1 MQKFVKLIMV
11 NNMDLNI
18 DLKSIREAITKKNF
32 YVNSIVLIF
41 GVFLLAINYNL
52 FLAPNEFVIGGTSG
66 LAIIFKKLYG
76 LDTAIFIS
84 ITSFI
89 LILLS
94 IVFLGW
100 KETRRSIIG
109 SILYPFFVSLTM
121 PIASYLL
128 PYLKFDNMIII
139 VLIAGILCGVANG
152 LIYKTGFNT
161 GGSDVLMKII
171 NKYAKVP
178 EGKAVFSINIIIMV
192 FGFIVFGANKFIYAL
207 IILFLNTTMI
217 DRIIIGVSNSKLFFI
232 YTKEEEKIKS
242 FIMNELKTGV
252 TIFNTKGGYSGEDG
266 HVLMCVVPN
275 KKYYLF
281 KEMVLE
287 IDKNAFFVI
296 NDCYEVTGGVGRR
309 NLPFI

>member
-76 LDTAIFIS
+76 LETAIFIS

-121 PIASYLL
+121 PLASYLL
-128 PYLKFDNMIII
+128 PYLKFDNMIIV

-281 KEMVLE
+281 KEMVLK

-296 NDCYEVTGGVGRR
+296 NDCYEVTGGVGKR
-309 NLPFI
+309 NLSFI

>member
-1 MQKFVKLIMV
+1 
-11 NNMDLNI
+11 
-18 DLKSIREAITKKNF
+18 
-32 YVNSIVLIF
+32 
-41 GVFLLAINYNL
+41 
-52 FLAPNEFVIGGTSG
+52 
-66 LAIIFKKLYG
+66 
-76 LDTAIFIS
+76 
-84 ITSFI
+84 
-89 LILLS
+89 
-94 IVFLGW
+94 
-100 KETRRSIIG
+100 
-109 SILYPFFVSLTM
+109 
-121 PIASYLL
+121 
-128 PYLKFDNMIII
+128 
-139 VLIAGILCGVANG
+139 
-152 LIYKTGFNT
+152 
-161 GGSDVLMKII
+161 
-171 NKYAKVP
+171 
-178 EGKAVFSINIIIMV
+178 MV

-296 NDCYEVTGGVGRR
+296 NDCYEVTGGVGKR
-309 NLPFI
+309 NLSFI